1 MARLDERHNPLLQDA
16 HDHNSYTLGRIGV
29 HNVTIACLPSGVTG
43 ITSAAIVASHIR
55 STFFSIRFGLMV
67 GVGSGAPSAKNG
79 IQLGDVVINK
89 PDGTSRG
96 VIQYN
101 FGETVQ
107 EGRFVRTGSLN
118 RPHLM
123 LRLDMRSSE
132 HNEVYNLPS
141 YPTAGK
147 YIENLHRLKR

>member
-1 MARLDERHNPLLQDA
+1 
-16 HDHNSYTLGRIGV
+16 
-29 HNVTIACLPSGVTG
+29 
-43 ITSAAIVASHIR
+43 
-55 STFFSIRFGLMV
+55 MV

-89 PDGTSRG
+89 TDGTSRG

-101 FGETVQ
+101 FGKTVQ

-118 RPHLM
+118 QTHLM

-141 YPTAGK
+141 HPTAGK
-147 YIENLHRLKR
+147 YIGKLQRLKR